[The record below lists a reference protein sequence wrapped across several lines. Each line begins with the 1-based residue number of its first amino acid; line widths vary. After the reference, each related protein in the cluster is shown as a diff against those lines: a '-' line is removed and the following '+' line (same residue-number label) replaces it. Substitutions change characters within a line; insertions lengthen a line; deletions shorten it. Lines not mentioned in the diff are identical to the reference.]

1 MKYCFIEIFK
11 HFNLEQHKTKTHKK
25 HQNYIIHQ
33 STTEIINIH
42 TTR

>member
-25 HQNYIIHQ
+25 NQNYII
-33 STTEIINIH
+33 IYINPLQK
-42 TTR
+42 